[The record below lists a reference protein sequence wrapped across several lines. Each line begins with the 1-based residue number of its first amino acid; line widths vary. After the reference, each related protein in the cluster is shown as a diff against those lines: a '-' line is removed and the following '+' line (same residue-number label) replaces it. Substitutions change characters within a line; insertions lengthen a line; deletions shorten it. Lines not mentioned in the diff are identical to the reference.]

1 MASDPTT
8 ERLRSLVAQITYLTT
23 KGEIHWE
30 RQLDS
35 AHRYAR
41 WNNNLLILGPDVS
54 RADQTYTSLSLYYS
68 IRLSRLYRDQF
79 RSNRPWCRCARA
91 SACRRIGHGPEP
103 AIRSI

>member
-35 AHRYAR
+35 
-41 WNNNLLILGPDVS
+41 LIVMHDGI
-54 RADQTYTSLSLYYS
+54 T
-68 IRLSRLYRDQF
+68 I
-79 RSNRPWCRCARA
+79 C
-91 SACRRIGHGPEP
+91 
-103 AIRSI
+103 